1 MNMPCWVP
9 PVDEYAGFSLS
20 RADRAVEAGLTFRPL
35 AETARDTLQWHR
47 AERPVNYQFGRRAGL
62 SRAREA
68 ELLDVLQ
75 GNGVAPT

>member
-1 MNMPCWVP
+1 
-9 PVDEYAGFSLS
+9 
-20 RADRAVEAGLTFRPL
+20 LTFRPL
-35 AETARDTLQWHR
+35 AETARDTLDWHR
-47 AERPVNYQFGRRAGL
+47 AERPVNYQFGQRAGL